1 MNLLFLIVRREEC
14 SNKGGTSSGSC
25 ASGFGVC
32 CISKLEFAGFLLA
45 EIGNLYAVE
54 QFQLQLVVVDQHL
67 TTAPTLRCP
76 TPIFTLALVEQQ
88 FARPAQAF
96 AKWVIV
102 SAKSMIAAIKKFFSL
117 SGQARFQHVCYI
129 WTKHIDSFRRRANS
143 RCLVSKSCWWNCCVS
158 CYPMSYWHLYNH
170 QPSQSASG
178 LRNND

>member
-1 MNLLFLIVRREEC
+1 MTPAKFLVEPRMALVLQSKSFASYQCWKSGNYLSEPSFSDCREEC

-45 EIGNLYAVE
+45 EIGNLHAVE

-67 TTAPTLRCP
+67 TTAPTLRYP

-96 AKWVIV
+96 AK
-102 SAKSMIAAIKKFFSL
+102 
-117 SGQARFQHVCYI
+117 
-129 WTKHIDSFRRRANS
+129 
-143 RCLVSKSCWWNCCVS
+143 
-158 CYPMSYWHLYNH
+158 
-170 QPSQSASG
+170 
-178 LRNND
+178 